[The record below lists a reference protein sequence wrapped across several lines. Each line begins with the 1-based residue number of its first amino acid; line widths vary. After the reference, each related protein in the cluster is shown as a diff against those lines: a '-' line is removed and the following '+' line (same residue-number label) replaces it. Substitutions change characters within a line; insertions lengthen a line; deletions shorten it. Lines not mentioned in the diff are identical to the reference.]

1 MASSTNTLDRLRLV
15 VNLADLDIAYLRTM
29 RDNGSSWAEIAT
41 TVSTLSGRRFTAVDA
56 QTVTEAVTA

>member
-1 MASSTNTLDRLRLV
+1 MASNPTLDRLRLV
-15 VNLADLDIAYLRTM
+15 VNLADLDVTYLRTM

-41 TVSTLSGRRFTAVDA
+41 TVSTLSGRGFTATDA